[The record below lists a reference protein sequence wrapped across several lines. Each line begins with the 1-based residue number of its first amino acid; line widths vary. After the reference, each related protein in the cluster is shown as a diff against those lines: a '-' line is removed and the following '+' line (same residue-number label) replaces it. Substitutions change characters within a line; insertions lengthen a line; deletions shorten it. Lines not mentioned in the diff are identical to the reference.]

1 MLELEFEELVYGDV
15 TMQLESVT
23 QIDVN
28 GSAIVTNI
36 ISTTSKQTMLEI
48 TQHQH

>member
-1 MLELEFEELVYGDV
+1 MLELEFEESVHENV
-15 TMQLESVT
+15 TDLLKDHT

-28 GSAIVTNI
+28 GSVVTNI
-36 ISTTSKQTMLEI
+36 TSTTSKQTMLEI